1 MDDSDKESDKKEMDK
16 IARIIKSRLSKRKRV
31 LLSACNLLTVT
42 VVLVDLMFFVELLKI
57 PNLKLLTLVNI
68 GVVLLSYYSYRLR
81 KRMFRKIIEE
91 SSTSY

>member
-1 MDDSDKESDKKEMDK
+1 MDDSDKVSSKKEMDK
-16 IARIIKSRLSKRKRV
+16 IDRIIKSRLSKRKRV

-42 VVLVDLMFFVELLKI
+42 VILVDLMFFVELLKI
-57 PNLKLLTLVNI
+57 SNLKLLTLVNI

-91 SSTSY
+91 SRASY